1 MTKAFAIYHTWPD
14 LRNAEYE
21 VLQRIIGAAKNIDS
35 EVALIDNSGSV
46 LWATPGLK
54 VPVGKEL
61 PVDAVDFAISLHFES
76 PRTCDVY
83 TYYALWQPIKFYHDF
98 GYQVSIDKLSTHNDV
113 LSCHSDIA
121 DAHALNIFSG
131 LRRPPITPLE
141 TLFHS
146 LPQPFLPPNVSAD
159 SKLFYVGINWERI
172 GRPKGRYHDTL
183 VMLDNK
189 ELIEIYGPE
198 EIHGVAPWGGF
209 QTYQGELPF
218 DGHSIRTAINSS
230 GICLALSSEAHKS
243 TGIMSNRLFEGFA
256 SGAAVIAT
264 PNPLIDKY
272 FSDVVYLVDDE
283 RGEAMLGQQILSAL
297 RAIRADPEEAKRRI
311 LRGQE
316 ILREVCALEK
326 SLEGIFQNNSAR
338 KKEFSENFLDD
349 TEVTVV
355 VDATAARKEDVSK
368 QIDQLREQIRS
379 IIDLHV
385 ICSDAYAGELDA
397 SPSGSL
403 RTIRVHGRNLS
414 TEPVMFDGVRGKV
427 GRVGPIIADIL
438 KTVETPYFALLGAS
452 DLVFSEHFASAARA
466 IRLCP
471 GSSFAATGTISVQR
485 SLQGS
490 SSKTLESARFTDVE
504 SILVADGIDRR
515 GRFLFSSDLL
525 KPRFDTLLSLLDG
538 QEFRYFL
545 LAALLEGPLAQTGY
559 ATHIHDDYRS
569 QPFEPSESIANQ
581 QQYIRDHFMQD
592 GRWLS
597 RLARDAKLPE
607 FVYAYSPGTPMRWS
621 RMQQNDFSTKLIEA
635 DVMHSAVLGG
645 TALKHLQEGF
655 SHPEEGGTW
664 LTTGPGR
671 LSFALGRKV
680 ADAPEDYELVIEMLG
695 RRSAGTGRRQ
705 HCTVMINKVAVAY
718 VEVAEGWTEHRFRIP
733 PSLRRENQNM
743 QVELIPDHAEVVTD
757 ERGHVIDPRHLSI
770 LVRSIGVMRD
780 RRHSLPVLRI
790 GEVYPCVEQS
800 LGSRAL
806 VHGFHAP
813 ESNLTWVAGT
823 RGEIAFRLEGEVR
836 QPVVQLKLSGRRMRT
851 SGAPQMVEV
860 SVGSR
865 VALTAQLNE
874 NPKIVKIPL
883 LEDEAKRPVELS
895 LSLSH
900 AEPVLDDVQNIID
913 PRLLGAGVFELS
925 VVDETVQHHSH
936 GPAKKRSIF
945 SRLSSKGEGA

>member
-1 MTKAFAIYHTWPD
+1 VTKAFAIYHTWPD

-21 VLQRIIGAAKNIDS
+21 VLQRIIGAAKNIGS
-35 EVALIDNSGSV
+35 EVVLIDNSGSV
-46 LWATPGLK
+46 LWSTPGLNL
-54 VPVGKEL
+54 PIGKEL
-61 PVDAVDFAISLHFES
+61 STDVVDFAISLHFES

-98 GYQVSIDKLSTHNDV
+98 GYQLSIDKLSTHNDV

-131 LRRPPITPLE
+131 LRRSPITPLE

-146 LPQPFLPPNVSAD
+146 LPQPFLAPNVTAD
-159 SKLFYVGINWERI
+159 SRMFYVGINWERI

-183 VMLDNK
+183 VMLDKK

-283 RGEAMLGQQILSAL
+283 RGEAALGQQILSAL
-297 RAIRADPEEAKRRI
+297 RAIRADPEEAKRRV

-326 SLEGIFQNNSAR
+326 SLEGIFRNNAAR
-338 KKEFSENFLDD
+338 KQEFSNNFLDNA
-349 TEVTVV
+349 EVTVV
-355 VDATAARKEDVSK
+355 VDATAARKNDVRK
-368 QIDQLREQIRS
+368 QIDYLRKQVRS
-379 IIDLHV
+379 TIDLHV
-385 ICSDAYAGELDA
+385 ICSDEYADELDA
-397 SPSGSL
+397 KPSGSV
-403 RTIRVHGRNLS
+403 RTLRVHGRDLS
-414 TEPVMFDGVRGKV
+414 TEPAVFDGVRSKV

-438 KTVETPYFALLGAS
+438 KTVETPYFALLNGS
-452 DLVFSEHFASAARA
+452 DLLFSEHFASAARA
-466 IRLCP
+466 IRQCP
-471 GSSFAATGTISVQR
+471 GAKFAATGTIAVQR
-485 SLQGS
+485 NLQGS
-490 SSKTLESARFTDVE
+490 SSKALESARFTDVE

-515 GRFLFSSDLL
+515 GRFVFSSDLL
-525 KPRFDTLLSLLDG
+525 KSRFDTLLSLLDG

-545 LAALLEGPLAQTGY
+545 LTALLEGPLAQTGY
-559 ATHIHDDYRS
+559 ATHIHDDHRS

-597 RLARDAKLPE
+597 RLSRDAKLPE

-621 RMQQNDFSTKLIEA
+621 SAQRNDFSTKLIET
-635 DVMHSAVLGG
+635 DVMHAAVLGG
-645 TALKHLQEGF
+645 TAIKHLQEGF

-671 LSFALGRKV
+671 LSFTLGHKV

-705 HCTVMINKVAVAY
+705 HCTIMINKVAVAY
-718 VEVAEGWTEHRFRIP
+718 VEVAEGWAEHRFRIP

-743 QVELIPDHAEVVTD
+743 LVELTPDHAEVVTD

-770 LVRSIGVMRD
+770 LVRSIGIMRD
-780 RRHSLPVLRI
+780 RRHGLPILRV
-790 GEVYPCVEQS
+790 GEVYPCVQHS
-800 LGSRAL
+800 LGSRVL

-813 ESNLTWVAGT
+813 ENNMTWIAGT
-823 RGEIAFRLEGEVR
+823 RGEIAFRVDQEVG
-836 QPVVQLKLSGRRMRT
+836 QLVVQLKMAGRRLRT
-851 SGAPQMVEV
+851 SGVLQQVEV

-865 VALTAQLNE
+865 AALTCQLDDD
-874 NPKIVKIPL
+874 PKLIEIPL
-883 LEDEAKRPVELS
+883 LESESKQPVEIN

-913 PRLLGAGVFELS
+913 PRLLGANVLELS
-925 VVDETVQHHSH
+925 VVDKAVQYQGQPS
-936 GPAKKRSIF
+936 GRKRSIF
-945 SRLSSKGEGA
+945 SRLSKGAGA